1 MLNLSDSG
9 KSGQAVRI
17 KSRGE
22 VALGYFVEG
31 CVSLEERRIFK
42 DKVLNVAIPALM
54 ENDYP
59 DCLAL
64 HAVAPLRRDGALNE
78 LKKKGKRIPPRPTAE
93 SVRVYL

>member
-1 MLNLSDSG
+1 MLHLSDSG
-9 KSGQAVRI
+9 KSGQALRI

-31 CVSLEERRIFK
+31 CVSLEERQIFK
-42 DKVLNVAIPALM
+42 DKVLNVDIPELM

-64 HAVAPLRRDGALNE
+64 LWRDGALNE

>member
-1 MLNLSDSG
+1 MLHLLDFG

-64 HAVAPLRRDGALNE
+64 LRRDGALNE